1 MPSWPGTLPTHVL
14 VQGYGETPP
23 KLTIESAMEAGPPAT
38 RRRFT
43 AGERPIRCRIALT
56 TAQKVTLE
64 AFFEDTLKS
73 GSIPFDW
80 VHPVTRA
87 ACVMRLAAPPAF
99 TAESSASFLADLELR
114 VQP

>member
-1 MPSWPGTLPTHVL
+1 MPSWPGTLPTHVM

-23 KLTIESAMEAGPPAT
+23 RLGIESAMEAGPPAT

-43 AGERPIRCRIALT
+43 AGEAPIRCRIALT
-56 TAQKVTLE
+56 ATQKTILE
-64 AFFEDTLKS
+64 AFFNDTLKS
-73 GSIPFDW
+73 GSIHFDW